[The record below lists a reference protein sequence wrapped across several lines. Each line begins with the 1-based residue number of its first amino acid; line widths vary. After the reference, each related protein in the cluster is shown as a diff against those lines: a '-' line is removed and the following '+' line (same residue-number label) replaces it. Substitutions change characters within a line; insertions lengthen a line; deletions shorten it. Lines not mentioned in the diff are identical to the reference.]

1 MPYSVYPL
9 GPLETNSYL
18 VHKDGQAVVIDA
30 GGDPAPSCTTC
41 APRA

>member
-18 VHKDGQAVVIDA
+18 VHKDG
-30 GGDPAPSCTTC
+30 PAATPPPSCTTC